1 MLLQL
6 LARTY
11 VSPNSR
17 LFSNLR
23 EKENVA
29 KSISSIPANRCFR
42 VYINFDIVFLEENV
56 GIVNSNLYAL

>member
-1 MLLQL
+1 MLSL

-17 LFSNLR
+17 LFGDLR
-23 EKENVA
+23 EKEIVA